1 MKDLEKTVQ
10 GLVDKAQKNET
21 DQRIDIMVKVASA
34 LYDKAVAYTNII
46 ILAGYAAFFTVWS
59 TMKAKMSHI
68 EMLVV
73 AFCITFSLVFFV
85 FWEVTKMIVNSKSLK
100 GLLNVLKAPP
110 QEFDQQLAELQKAD
124 QRLNI
129 RLLRFWIVI
138 LVFTVVPGLIAAAV
152 LLWSFGRQ
160 LWGLI
165 HPIALTAGSG

>member
-1 MKDLEKTVQ
+1 MKDFEKTVQ

-21 DQRIDIMVKVASA
+21 DQRIDIMIKVASA
-34 LYDKAVAYTNII
+34 LYDKAVAYTNVI

-59 TMKAKMSHI
+59 TMKAKMSHR
-68 EMLVV
+68 EMLVA

-85 FWEVTKMIVNSKSLK
+85 FWEVTKMIVNSKSLT

-110 QEFDQQLAELQKAD
+110 QEFDQRLAEQQKAD

-165 HPIALTAGSG
+165 

>member
-1 MKDLEKTVQ
+1 MKDFEKTVQ

-21 DQRIDIMVKVASA
+21 DQRIDVMIKVASA
-34 LYDKAVAYTNII
+34 LYDKAVAYTNVI
-46 ILAGYAAFFTVWS
+46 ILAGYAALFTVWS
-59 TMKAKMSHI
+59 TMKAKMSHA
-68 EMLVV
+68 EMLVA

-85 FWEVTKMIVNSKSLK
+85 FWEVTKMIVNSKSLT

-110 QEFDQQLAELQKAD
+110 QEFDQRLAELQKAD

-129 RLLRFWIVI
+129 KLLRFWIVI

-165 HPIALTAGSG
+165 

>member
-1 MKDLEKTVQ
+1 MTDLQRTIQ
-10 GLVDKAQKNET
+10 GLVDKAQKDER
-21 DQRIDIMVKVASA
+21 DKRIEIMIKVMSA

-59 TMKAKMSHI
+59 TMKAKMSHK
-68 EMLVV
+68 EMLVA

-85 FWEVTKMIVNSKSLK
+85 FWEVTKMIVNSKSLT
-100 GLLNVLKAPP
+100 GLLNVPKAPP
-110 QEFDQQLAELQKAD
+110 QEFDQRLAEQQKAD

-138 LVFTVVPGLIAAAV
+138 LVLTVVPGLVAAVV

-165 HPIALTAGSG
+165 

>member
-1 MKDLEKTVQ
+1 LKDLDKTVQ

-59 TMKAKMSHI
+59 TMKAKMSHT

-100 GLLNVLKAPP
+100 GLLNVLKAPRR
-110 QEFDQQLAELQKAD
+110 EFDQRLAELQKAD

-165 HPIALTAGSG
+165 